1 MLSKLCIKVA
11 TPRQIKVKTQVKK
24 RSYHL
29 SATKS
34 KCETPIDNKFQNEL
48 PNPTKLFEC
57 DKKYKMNEIMTA
69 LANTQVRRI
78 LLDKYM
84 TNLMESLALVELC
97 VINNRE
103 LAQSLFCVGPD
114 HDKVSDWLE
123 EHIPSHFKRHYY
135 YKVCPPFIYK
145 GDTIFEYNKC
155 IAQFISSH
163 EKKEFQQIVYQMYKG
178 KYLQSN
184 VDYHIKHL
192 KELNQIQRVI
202 LTD

>member
-11 TPRQIKVKTQVKK
+11 TPRQIKVKTQIKK

-34 KCETPIDNKFQNEL
+34 KYELPTDIKFQVDL

-57 DKKYKMNEIMTA
+57 DKKYKMNEIMIA
-69 LANTQVRRI
+69 LANTQVRCM

-84 TNLMESLALVELC
+84 TNLMESLILIEMH
-97 VINNRE
+97 VINNRK

-123 EHIPSHFKRHYY
+123 EHIPSHFKRHHYY
-135 YKVCPPFIYK
+135 EVCPPFIYK
-145 GDTIFEYNKC
+145 GDNIFEYNKC
-155 IAQFISSH
+155 IAQYISSH
-163 EKKEFQQIVYQMYKG
+163 EKKEFQQIVYKMYRG
-178 KYLQSN
+178 KHLQSN
-184 VDYHIKHL
+184 VDFYVKQLEKLTQIK
-192 KELNQIQRVI
+192 KVI
-202 LTD
+202 IAE